1 MVNQEEID
9 KVTVVLKEDESTGVM
24 QDPVEKAESGNKEC
38 QQAISQAS
46 LAFMH
51 ILQAEVQI
59 VFVLNFL
66 FKDVFS

>member
-9 KVTVVLKEDESTGVM
+9 RVTVVLKGDESTGVM
-24 QDPVEKAESGNKEC
+24 QDPLEKAESGNKEC
-38 QQAISQAS
+38 RQAISRAS

-51 ILQAEVQI
+51 ILQAEVWI